1 MSKLVQKQ
9 ITVLTETGA
18 NPRSFRWHDRWHHI
32 ATVYESWRETGRWWL
47 WGRGTGVLPG
57 GNGSRRIYELY
68 YDTGRCQWY
77 LYRVYD

>member
-32 ATVYESWRETGRWWL
+32 ATVYESWRETGRWWC
-47 WGRGTGVLPG
+47 GEGERVFYRAETVAG
-57 GNGSRRIYELY
+57 GIYELY